1 MTTPTMAKKRPRP
14 KGLWKARV
22 TAPRCLVPDR
32 KLLASPAA
40 NNDSDTDHDHDD
52 FESVSVAS
60 SSNSSST
67 KRRRRSVSPASS
79 SEYEYYEYQQQRQQQ
94 QEREQHE
101 KKRES
106 GWTRRTRIMDTT
118 STAFVGAQTEARK
131 TCDFEDWMDLKDLFA
146 KAAEQYEGGSAAE
159 ALPLLRG
166 VVHECHRFL
175 IFYQDPSV
183 LFSAPKAV
191 PGEGAAAQEKRE
203 WSPEKPTLRKCKCV
217 ELPTAFHA
225 ILGTALFLFGNLI
238 AQDGSMALPGEPST
252 PTPYWLAALDVFE
265 TGENLPSRVNG
276 TGCDAPEDW
285 RMAIVWG
292 RTLVCI
298 ADEAISSSSSSHS
311 ALDEDEPAWPPESPF
326 SAIAA
331 RRPPVTRRM
340 TLGSASPNDLMVLA
354 MDQFSRGIFHM
365 PHPQHAVPAAYS
377 VKQQAPASE
386 IQSLSLTTPLSTTPS
401 MCCGGSAPAA
411 APCQH
416 QHQNQQQHPPPP
428 HKTFPEAF
436 SRAKELY
443 TIASEV
449 LMLAEKLP
457 RPDERQYWASW
468 ADSVF
473 NQMKMEADMDAWR
486 GPITRARGQCW
497 LIVGSARADEIED
510 RVADGD
516 VSILGSEEAEE
527 AREGLGRAVGFFERA
542 RMVDGGEED
551 GELRKMLAEALVTLG
566 NLEGDVRVREEL
578 YKKAVVESGEDLG
591 LGDGM
596 DVDS

>member
-1 MTTPTMAKKRPRP
+1 MTSPAAAKKRPRP

-32 KLLASPAA
+32 KSPAA
-40 NNDSDTDHDHDD
+40 TNDSDTDHDHDD
-52 FESVSVAS
+52 FESVAS
-60 SSNSSST
+60 SSTSSN
-67 KRRRRSVSPASS
+67 KRRRRSVSPTSS
-79 SEYEYYEYQQQRQQQ
+79 VSEYEYH
-94 QEREQHE
+94 HE
-101 KKRES
+101 PVKQRES
-106 GWTRRTRIMDTT
+106 GWTKRTRIMDTT

-175 IFYQDPSV
+175 IYYQDPSV
-183 LFSAPKAV
+183 LFSAPKA
-191 PGEGAAAQEKRE
+191 EGQGGGGGGEKRE
-203 WSPEKPTLRKCKCV
+203 WSAEKPTLRKCKCV

-298 ADEAISSSSSSHS
+298 ADEAISSSSSS
-311 ALDEDEPAWPPESPF
+311 ALDDDDPTWPPESPF

-377 VKQQAPASE
+377 VKQQGGAPASE

-411 APCQH
+411 VPCQH
-416 QHQNQQQHPPPP
+416 QQQQHANPPPP

-510 RVADGD
+510 RVGEGD
-516 VSILGSEEAEE
+516 VGVLRSEEAEE

-551 GELRKMLAEALVTLG
+551 GDLRKMLAEALVTLG

-578 YKKAVVESGEDLG
+578 YKRAVVESGEDLG

>member
-1 MTTPTMAKKRPRP
+1 
-14 KGLWKARV
+14 
-22 TAPRCLVPDR
+22 
-32 KLLASPAA
+32 
-40 NNDSDTDHDHDD
+40 
-52 FESVSVAS
+52 
-60 SSNSSST
+60 
-67 KRRRRSVSPASS
+67 
-79 SEYEYYEYQQQRQQQ
+79 
-94 QEREQHE
+94 
-101 KKRES
+101 
-106 GWTRRTRIMDTT
+106 MDTT

-131 TCDFEDWMDLKDLFA
+131 SCDFEDWMDLKDLFA

-175 IFYQDPSV
+175 IYYQDPSV
-183 LFSAPKAV
+183 LFSAPKA
-191 PGEGAAAQEKRE
+191 EGQGGGGGGEKRE
-203 WSPEKPTLRKCKCV
+203 WSAEKPTLRKCKCV

-298 ADEAISSSSSSHS
+298 ADEAISSSSSS
-311 ALDEDEPAWPPESPF
+311 ALDDDDPTWPPESPF

-365 PHPQHAVPAAYS
+365 PHPQHA
-377 VKQQAPASE
+377 
-386 IQSLSLTTPLSTTPS
+386 
-401 MCCGGSAPAA
+401 
-411 APCQH
+411 QH
-416 QHQNQQQHPPPP
+416 TNPPPP

-510 RVADGD
+510 LVGEGD
-516 VSILGSEEAEE
+516 VDVLRSEEAEE

-551 GELRKMLAEALVTLG
+551 GDLRKMLAEALVTLG

-578 YKKAVVESGEDLG
+578 YKRAVVESGEDLG

>member
-1 MTTPTMAKKRPRP
+1 
-14 KGLWKARV
+14 
-22 TAPRCLVPDR
+22 
-32 KLLASPAA
+32 
-40 NNDSDTDHDHDD
+40 
-52 FESVSVAS
+52 
-60 SSNSSST
+60 
-67 KRRRRSVSPASS
+67 
-79 SEYEYYEYQQQRQQQ
+79 
-94 QEREQHE
+94 
-101 KKRES
+101 
-106 GWTRRTRIMDTT
+106 MDTT
-118 STAFVGAQTEARK
+118 STAFVGAQTEVRK

-146 KAAEQYEGGSAAE
+146 KAAEQYEGGSATE

-175 IFYQDPSV
+175 IFYEDPSV
-183 LFSAPKAV
+183 LFSAPKSPEDKA
-191 PGEGAAAQEKRE
+191 EKKE
-203 WSPEKPTLRKCKCV
+203 WNPEKPTLRKCKCV

-238 AQDGSMALPGEPST
+238 AQDGSLALPGEPCI

-292 RTLVCI
+292 RTLVCL
-298 ADEAISSSSSSHS
+298 ADEAISSASSSSFD
-311 ALDEDEPAWPPESPF
+311 DEEPTWPPESPF

-340 TLGSASPNDLMVLA
+340 TMGSASPNDLMVLA

-365 PHPQHAVPAAYS
+365 PHPQHANP
-377 VKQQAPASE
+377 
-386 IQSLSLTTPLSTTPS
+386 PS
-401 MCCGGSAPAA
+401 
-411 APCQH
+411 
-416 QHQNQQQHPPPP
+416 PPP

-449 LMLAEKLP
+449 LLLAEKLP

-510 RVADGD
+510 LVADGD
-516 VSILGSEEAEE
+516 VDVLGSEDAEE

-542 RMVDGGEED
+542 KMVQGGED
-551 GELRKMLAEALVTLG
+551 DVELRKMLAEALVTLG

-578 YKKAVVESGEDLG
+578 YKRAVVESGEDLG

>member
-1 MTTPTMAKKRPRP
+1 MTPPARKRPRP

-32 KLLASPAA
+32 QLLASPAA

-52 FESVSVAS
+52 FESVAS
-60 SSNSSST
+60 SSASSN

-79 SEYEYYEYQQQRQQQ
+79 SEYEYEHHLVEQQH
-94 QEREQHE
+94 EEE

-118 STAFVGAQTEARK
+118 STAFVGAQTEARR

-183 LFSAPKAV
+183 LFSAPKT
-191 PGEGAAAQEKRE
+191 EGQPEKRE

-298 ADEAISSSSSSHS
+298 ADEATSSSAA

-377 VKQQAPASE
+377 VKQAAQAPASE

-401 MCCGGSAPAA
+401 MCCSGTAPPAA
-411 APCQH
+411 SCHH
-416 QHQNQQQHPPPP
+416 QQAQAHPPPP

-516 VSILGSEEAEE
+516 VRVLGSEEAEE
-527 AREGLGRAVGFFERA
+527 AREGLGRAVAFFERA

-551 GELRKMLAEALVTLG
+551 ADLRKMLAEALVTLG

-578 YKKAVVESGEDLG
+578 YKRAVVESGEDLG

-596 DVDS
+596 DVDP